1 MIIWRRLLMT
11 PNRLMELAL
20 RKYPTPTHNHLMAV
34 GGFFCAVA
42 HGAHHIVDEYGT
54 N

>member
-1 MIIWRRLLMT
+1 
-11 PNRLMELAL
+11 MESAL